1 MKNNKIIAL
10 KYLIYNNEI
19 MGYRVKFKNNI
30 YDISKVLWD
39 KYKTKKYVNRN
50 ESNSIELYLING
62 LLMSTKEIKNNK
74 KYIELKDESKIK
86 MLVEVYDSNI
96 NRWSQEDEIRLKLY
110 AEKLTTLEEV
120 MSIIPNYSEESIKD
134 KLKEFGL
141 NLKQN

>member
-110 AEKLTTLEEV
+110 AEKLTTLDEV